1 MLFTYSSRDLT
12 KKSLRIDLFGF
23 FVIEKYFKNVL
34 TNKNNNDII

>member
-1 MLFTYSSRDLT
+1 MLLTYSSRDIS

-34 TNKNNNDII
+34 TKKENNDII